1 MTSLRVF
8 SEPTDE
14 VENMVICKEKH
25 RNGSTGKAQLAWI
38 EQYAKFSS
46 LTRRS

>member
-8 SEPTDE
+8 SESTDE

-46 LTRRS
+46 LARRS

>member
-8 SEPTDE
+8 SESTHE

-25 RNGSTGKAQLAWI
+25 RNGSTGKAQLARI

-46 LTRRS
+46 LARRS

>member
-1 MTSLRVF
+1 MISLVMY
-8 SEPTDE
+8 SDSTDE
-14 VENMVICKEKH
+14 VEDIIICREKH

-46 LTRRS
+46 LARRS

>member
-8 SEPTDE
+8 SESTDE

-25 RNGSTGKAQLAWI
+25 RNGSTGKARLAWI

-46 LTRRS
+46 LARRF